1 MMNSSRPGSSPEKIN
16 ALLVDDEPLACLRL
30 QELLAAHPEIKVVA
44 TAGGVAEARA
54 VLKLSGQQP
63 GALHPA
69 IDVVFLDVE
78 MPGGSGLSLLSWV
91 PQTTLVVFV
100 TAYRQYALQAFDF
113 DALDYLLKP
122 IDPERLENTLDRI
135 RQQLPVL
142 RIEATTDPESISSD
156 SDSFVHPLIE
166 ADGSISA
173 PLATGRGMQQIRLND
188 ICWIEALRNY
198 TQVYFR
204 QPERDSLFR
213 RRLAQWQ
220 ADLPVDRFV
229 RLSKSL
235 LVNIPV
241 IRQTEWRSRDE
252 TVLTFFDRTDSLT
265 IGRPGAT
272 RLREILATGLSAS
285 QTDNP
290 AS

>member
-1 MMNSSRPGSSPEKIN
+1 MPNSSSRGASPEKIH
-16 ALLVDDEPLACLRL
+16 ALLVDDEPLACVRL
-30 QELLAAHPEIKVVA
+30 QELLAAHPDFEVVA

-54 VLKLSGQQP
+54 VLETSGQQP
-63 GALHPA
+63 GALYPA

-78 MPGGSGLSLLSWV
+78 MPGGSGLSLLKWV

-100 TAYRQYALQAFDF
+100 TAYRQYALQAFDC

-122 IDPERLENTLDRI
+122 IDPERLDNSLERI
-135 RQQLPVL
+135 RQRIPIL
-142 RIEATTDPESISSD
+142 RTEATLDPESISSET
-156 SDSFVHPLIE
+156 FVHTLIE
-166 ADGSISA
+166 ADNSIIA
-173 PLATGRGMQQIRLND
+173 PLATGRGVQQIRLND
-188 ICWIEALRNY
+188 ICWIEALRNH

-204 QPERDSLFR
+204 QPERMSLFR

-220 ADLPVDRFV
+220 ADLPVDRFA
-229 RLSKSL
+229 RLSKSV
-235 LVNIPV
+235 LVHIPM

-272 RLREILATGLSAS
+272 RLREILATGLSTSEADDPVS
-285 QTDNP
+285 
-290 AS
+290 

>member
-156 SDSFVHPLIE
+156 SDSFDQRAVGNRSGYAADQAQRHLLDRGSAQLHAGLFSSTRARQSLSSAAGTVAGRSAGRPVCPPEQITSGKHPCDP
-166 ADGSISA
+166 ADGMAVTRRNSA
-173 PLATGRGMQQIRLND
+173 DILRSHRLSHDRPTGGDAAAGDSGNRPL
-188 ICWIEALRNY
+188 
-198 TQVYFR
+198 R
-204 QPERDSLFR
+204 QPD
-213 RRLAQWQ
+213 
-220 ADLPVDRFV
+220 
-229 RLSKSL
+229 
-235 LVNIPV
+235 
-241 IRQTEWRSRDE
+241 
-252 TVLTFFDRTDSLT
+252 
-265 IGRPGAT
+265 
-272 RLREILATGLSAS
+272 
-285 QTDNP
+285 
-290 AS
+290 